1 MKLLMLSGD
10 RQTSTGEQGPF
21 WHMQREFSRWFER
34 IDVLS
39 PQPDGEV
46 RLNQVFDR
54 VHLHPA
60 STGRW
65 GMLKYLKER
74 GAQLLDEHGHDLIV
88 SHDYG
93 WFYNGLASAALSA
106 KSGVPYVSE
115 IHHVPGF
122 PVAADKRERLDR
134 RIARTYVRWARS
146 RAKAFRVVNRGQMP
160 GLLESWGVD
169 PEQIRVLPSLYMDL
183 ELFKPAS
190 AGPPERDL
198 LFVGRLVN
206 NKGLDRIVGAVALL
220 ASRGWTLNLTLL
232 GRGPFKEAVQADV
245 QRHGLEGQV
254 SFLDWVDTGDELARL
269 YRSSRA
275 VVCAST
281 CEGGPRF
288 TVEAMACGV
297 PVVSTPVGV
306 MPDLLEQ
313 GGGEL
318 ANFTT
323 EGLARAIEAVLGDE
337 ERRQELGR
345 RARELAEGYEYTSI
359 LEGYARGLHDLVGLP
374 AVRRPAA
381 PDSGLLDTGTC
392 A

>member
-10 RQTSTGEQGPF
+10 RQTATGEQGPF

-39 PQPDGEV
+39 PKPDGEP
-46 RLNQVFDR
+46 RLSTVFDR

-60 STGRW
+60 TVGRA
-65 GMLKYLKER
+65 GMLGYLKRR
-74 GAQLLDEHGHDLIV
+74 GAQLIGEHGHDLIV

-93 WFYNGLASAALSA
+93 WFYNGLAAAWLTA
-106 KSGVPYVSE
+106 KTGVPYLSE

-122 PVAADKRERLDR
+122 PVAADRREKLDR

-160 GLLESWGVD
+160 GLLQSWGVD
-169 PEQIRVLPSLYMDL
+169 PRQIVVLPSLYMDL
-183 ELFKPAS
+183 ELFRPVEGVA
-190 AGPPERDL
+190 PERDL

-206 NKGLDRIVGAVALL
+206 NKGLDRIVGALDQLRQAGHGL
-220 ASRGWTLNLTLL
+220 RLTLL
-232 GRGPFKEAVQADV
+232 GRGPFKAEIQADV
-245 QRHGLEGQV
+245 ARRGLEGAV
-254 SFLDWVDTGDELARL
+254 EFIDWVDTGEDLARL

-313 GGGEL
+313 GGGVL
-318 ANFTT
+318 CDFTT
-323 EGLARAIEAVLGDE
+323 AGLARAIAGLLGDE
-337 ERRQELGR
+337 AGRLERGRQAR
-345 RARELAEGYEYTSI
+345 RLAEGYEYTAI
-359 LEGYARGLHDLVGLP
+359 LGGYARGLHELVGSRP
-374 AVRRPAA
+374 VRRPAA
-381 PDSGLLDTGTC
+381 ADAQLPKEVQ
-392 A
+392 